1 MTNPTQTATPIAAR
15 WPGACDC
22 HMHVYEER
30 YPLAP
35 TATFKPPDAP
45 AASYRAVQRAL
56 GLSRVVVVQ
65 PTGYGHD
72 NTCTLNGMAA
82 LGGEARGVAVIA
94 AGIGDAEL
102 AALDRAGMRAV
113 RFMMLPGG
121 VLGWDAL
128 VPSAARVAALGWHI
142 DLQLDGR
149 TLPDHEAVLQA
160 LPTTLVIDHIGKFLN
175 GPVEPGS
182 EAFASLRRL
191 LDGGRC
197 WIKISAPYESSRSG
211 PPGYDDVTV
220 LARILV
226 EQYGERCLWASNWP
240 HPNTSP
246 APSEAD
252 LLAWFLRLA
261 GSDDVARRILVD
273 NPARVYGFDA
283 PTGTAPA
290 SSPTPS

>member
-1 MTNPTQTATPIAAR
+1 MTNSTATVLPVAAR

-22 HMHVYEER
+22 HMHVYEDS

-35 TATFKPPDAP
+35 TATFKPPKAP
-45 AASYRAVQRAL
+45 AASYRAVQRTL
-56 GLSRVVVVQ
+56 GLSRVVVLQ
-65 PTGYGHD
+65 PTGYGHV
-72 NTCTLNGMAA
+72 NTCTLNGMASR
-82 LGGEARGVAVIA
+82 GGEARGVAVIA

-128 VPSAARVAALGWHI
+128 VPIAARIAPLGWHV

-149 TLPDHEAVLQA
+149 SLPEHEAVLQS
-160 LPTTLVIDHIGKFLN
+160 LPTPLVIDHIGKFLS
-175 GPVEPGS
+175 GPIEPDS

-211 PPGYDDVTV
+211 PPGYDDVAV

-252 LLAWFLRLA
+252 LLDWFLRLA
-261 GSDDVARRILVD
+261 GSDRVAGRILVD
-273 NPARVYGFDA
+273 NPAGVYGFKA
-283 PTGTAPA
+283 LTGTAPA
-290 SSPTPS
+290 SSPAPS